1 MIVYEKLVTLP
12 SRLRSEQHH
21 NIFVIATLN
30 MVVRVVMNGITIPRD
45 VDQQYNVAYYVW
57 VSVYFNYVT

>member
-45 VDQQYNVAYYVW
+45 VD
-57 VSVYFNYVT
+57 